1 MKPGSFT
8 SFLTL
13 WQREEYLSAKKRGQK
28 PKKERRMCKLIKL
41 LIVSGNHLWHCISP
55 SRGAIRATCYDLSQ
69 FHGWWR
75 LFHCWRA
82 HSYSTTY
89 CIIRADRSL
98 VIFFSSF
105 FFLSGWAWGKGQA
118 HFDIKLVPITYD
130 KSLLIGSWIDLGT
143 LPSFPAWA
151 CWEAIKSNTAL
162 VLTQLWEFNL
172 CSFQI
177 ALSLE
182 YKW

>member
-13 WQREEYLSAKKRGQK
+13 WQGEEYLSAKKRGQK

-105 FFLSGWAWGKGQA
+105 FFSIGVSLGQRSSPFWHQA
-118 HFDIKLVPITYD
+118 GSDYVWQITAYWFVNWSRYTAQLPCLGMLGSNQIKYCSRTH
-130 KSLLIGSWIDLGT
+130 STLG
-143 LPSFPAWA
+143 
-151 CWEAIKSNTAL
+151 
-162 VLTQLWEFNL
+162 V
-172 CSFQI
+172 
-177 ALSLE
+177 
-182 YKW
+182 